1 MFFFM
6 MAHGAFCCLPSLTS
20 CLCGPLWPPAPGGR
34 VARRA
39 PLLSLPPTKGLP
51 RGPQKL
57 DKVLRQQT
65 APVSTVPTT
74 PTTPTIST
82 ISTTQITPDP
92 ANSRIPIHKQRLS
105 QVSQLSQLP
114 RRPLIPQ
121 PTRIPAHKQHLSQ
134 ASQLPP
140 QRRPQPP
147 PPHPVNWLGHG
158 KAIPTISRRTHR
170 HRFPFCFVPR

>member
-1 MFFFM
+1 
-6 MAHGAFCCLPSLTS
+6 MAAR
-20 CLCGPLWPPAPGGR
+20 ARGR

-39 PLLSLPPTKGLP
+39 PLLSLPPTKGLS

-65 APVSTVPTT
+65 APVPSVPSV
-74 PTTPTIST
+74 P
-82 ISTTQITPDP
+82 TTQITPDP
-92 ANSRIPIHKQRLS
+92 TKSRIPIYKQHLS
-105 QVSQLSQLP
+105 QVSQLP
-114 RRPLIPQ
+114 RQPQIPQ

-134 ASQLPP
+134 VSQVSQLPP

-158 KAIPTISRRTHR
+158 KAPTSSQRTHNIA
-170 HRFPFCFVPR
+170 FPSALFLAEKYILTPMRRSS

>member
-1 MFFFM
+1 
-6 MAHGAFCCLPSLTS
+6 MAAR
-20 CLCGPLWPPAPGGR
+20 ARVR

-39 PLLSLPPTKGLP
+39 PLLSLPPTKGLS

-74 PTTPTIST
+74 PTISTIST

-134 ASQLPP
+134 VSQLPP